1 MKSPFA
7 TAIAIGF
14 GLVVLVGYFLQSLLP
29 SLSSLI
35 SVLLG
40 WAVILGA
47 VAALVGIL
55 NLMVVHW
62 NKIRLGKK
70 GYLYSIVTVLAF
82 FFTLLAGIIL
92 GPADPQFMQV
102 VTSIMLPIE
111 ATFMALLA
119 ITLAYTS
126 IRLLRQRGINLIS
139 VSFAISAVAFLLL
152 NLGFLSI
159 GGPSVMSGVA
169 DVLNRLPMAG
179 ARGILLGVALGSLTA
194 GVRILIGT
202 DRPYG
207 G

>member
-14 GLVVLVGYFLQSLLP
+14 GLVVLVGYFLQPL
-29 SLSSLI
+29 LSSLM

-55 NLMVVHW
+55 NLIVVHW
-62 NKIRLGKK
+62 NKIRTGKK
-70 GYLYSIVTVLAF
+70 GYIYSIVTVLAF
-82 FFTLLAGIIL
+82 IFTLLGGIVL
-92 GPADPQFMQV
+92 KPSNPQFTQV

-111 ATFMALLA
+111 ASFMGLLA

-126 IRLLRQRGINLIS
+126 IRLLRQRGINLLS
-139 VSFAISAVAFLLL
+139 VSFAVSAVAFLLL

-159 GGPSVMSGVA
+159 GNNTLMSGVVA
-169 DVLNRLPMAG
+169 VMNRLPMAG

-194 GVRILIGT
+194 GLRILIGT

>member
-14 GLVVLVGYFLQSLLP
+14 GLVVLAGYFLQPL
-29 SLSSLI
+29 LSSLM

-47 VAALVGIL
+47 VAGLVGIL
-55 NLMVVHW
+55 NLMIVHL
-62 NKIRLGKK
+62 NKIRSGKK
-70 GYLYSIVTVLAF
+70 GYLYSGVTILAF
-82 FFTLLAGIIL
+82 IFTLLGGIVL
-92 GPADPQFMQV
+92 GPSNAQFKQV

-111 ATFMALLA
+111 ASFMALLA

-126 IRLLRQRGINLIS
+126 IRLLRQRGINLLS

-152 NLGFLSI
+152 NLGFLNI
-159 GGPSVMSGVA
+159 GGNSVMSGV
-169 DVLNRLPMAG
+169 VEVMNRLPMAG

-194 GVRILIGT
+194 GLRILIGT

>member
-14 GLVVLVGYFLQSLLP
+14 GLVVLAGYFLQPL
-29 SLSSLI
+29 LSSLM
-35 SVLLG
+35 SVLLS

-47 VAALVGIL
+47 VAALVGIV
-55 NLMVVHW
+55 NLMIVHW
-62 NKIRLGKK
+62 NKVKLGNK
-70 GYLYSIVTVLAF
+70 GYIYSIVTIIAF
-82 FFTLLAGIIL
+82 IFTLLGGIIL
-92 GPADPQFMQV
+92 KPSNPQFMQV

-111 ATFMALLA
+111 SSFLALLA

-126 IRLLRQRGINLIS
+126 IRLLRQRGINLLS

-159 GGPSVMSGVA
+159 GSTSVMSGV
-169 DVLNRLPMAG
+169 VEVMNRLPMAG

-194 GVRILIGT
+194 GLRILIGT

>member
-14 GLVVLVGYFLQSLLP
+14 GLVVLAGYFLQPL
-29 SLSSLI
+29 LSSLM

-47 VAALVGIL
+47 VAALVGIV
-55 NLMVVHW
+55 NLMIVHW
-62 NKIRLGKK
+62 NKIRSGNK
-70 GYLYSIVTVLAF
+70 GYIYSIVTVLAF
-82 FFTLLAGIIL
+82 IFTLLGGIIL
-92 GPADPQFMQV
+92 GPSNSQFKQV
-102 VTSIMLPIE
+102 VTSVMLPIE
-111 ATFMALLA
+111 ASFMALLA

-126 IRLLRQRGINLIS
+126 IRLLRQRGINLLS

-152 NLGFLSI
+152 NLGFLNI
-159 GGPSVMSGVA
+159 GGSTVMSGV
-169 DVLNRLPMAG
+169 VEVMNRLPMAG

-194 GVRILIGT
+194 GLRILIGT

>member
-14 GLVVLVGYFLQSLLP
+14 GLVVLAGYFLQPL
-29 SLSSLI
+29 LSSLM
-35 SVLLG
+35 SVLVG

-47 VAALVGIL
+47 VAGLVGIL
-55 NLMVVHW
+55 NLLIVHW
-62 NKIRLGKK
+62 NKIRLGNK
-70 GYLYSIVTVLAF
+70 GYMYSIITVVAF
-82 FFTLLAGIIL
+82 IFTLLGGIIL
-92 GPADPQFMQV
+92 GPSNSQFTQV
-102 VTSIMLPIE
+102 VTSVMLPIE
-111 ATFMALLA
+111 ASFMALLA

-126 IRLLRQRGINLIS
+126 IRLLRQRGINLLS

-152 NLGFLSI
+152 NLGFLNI
-159 GGPSVMSGVA
+159 GGSTVMSGV
-169 DVLNRLPMAG
+169 VEMMNRLPMAG

-194 GVRILIGT
+194 GLRILIGT